1 MNQLDTDLFL
11 FLNGDLGSVVDQL
24 MWFAS
29 KTWPWIPVYAILIY
43 TIYKR
48 FSLKLFLLAVVG
60 IALCVFLS
68 DRISFEF
75 LKNTVMRLRPS
86 RVPELQGMIHHVKD
100 ANGNFYIGGMYG
112 FVSSHAANYAAIIT
126 FYLLI
131 MRPVKRWLVA
141 LLIAWCLLIS
151 YSRIYLGVHY
161 PGDILGGYVLG
172 IVIAF
177 LVYGLY
183 KLAAI
188 RITS

>member
-11 FLNGDLGSVVDQL
+11 FLNGDLGSAVDQL
-24 MWFAS
+24 MWYVS

-48 FSLKLFLLAVVG
+48 LSLKLFLLAVVG

-86 RVPELQGMIHHVKD
+86 REPGLQGMIHHVKD

-161 PGDILGGYVLG
+161 PGDIVGGYVLG
-172 IVIAF
+172 ILVAF

-183 KLAAI
+183 KFMAR
-188 RITS
+188 RITP